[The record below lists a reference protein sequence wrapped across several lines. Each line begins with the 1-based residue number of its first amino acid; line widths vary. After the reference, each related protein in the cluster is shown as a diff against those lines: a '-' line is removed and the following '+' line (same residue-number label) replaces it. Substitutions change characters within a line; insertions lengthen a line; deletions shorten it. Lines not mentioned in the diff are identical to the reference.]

1 MTSPA
6 AMPMTI
12 TPAKTSAEQQSTEQP
27 SETFRARR
35 GDKLVQ
41 PTLISFTPHADALDI
56 IEAAVTASGRELG
69 AARRPLDPDTAP
81 DPRVEEWFNGS
92 MTKTVRLVTK
102 DVLDRMLDDVT
113 NHVSFGSARN
123 GVATAGT
130 LPVTTYAGMP
140 RYARVARVEFDGPNP
155 ADCLGMSI
163 GVARDARHEILLIG
177 DAGMSV
183 GKLAAQGAH
192 AACKLVDREGGN
204 ACTVL
209 DNTSIS
215 MVTSEQAQQAI
226 DAARAE
232 DQPVVV
238 ITDNGLT
245 EVEAGTLTAVVIPAN
260 IQL

>member
-12 TPAKTSAEQQSTEQP
+12 KATKKSAEQSSTEQP

-35 GDKLVQ
+35 GDTLVQ
-41 PTLISFTPHADALDI
+41 PTLISFTPRADALDI

-69 AARRPLDPDTAP
+69 AARRPLDPDATP

-102 DVLDRMLDDVT
+102 GVLDRMLDDVT
-113 NHVSFGSARN
+113 NDVSFGSARN

-130 LPVTTYAGMP
+130 LPVTTYAQMP
-140 RYARVARVEFDGPNP
+140 RYARMARVEFNGPNP
-155 ADCLGMSI
+155 AECLGMSI
-163 GVARDARHEILLIG
+163 GVARNPRHHILLIG

-204 ACTVL
+204 AYAVL
-209 DNTSIS
+209 DDTSIS
-215 MVTSEQAQQAI
+215 IVTSEQAQKAI
-226 DAARAE
+226 DEARTE

-260 IQL
+260 IQI